1 MAGRI
6 VADQGGATCDRRET
20 ITIVLP
26 ERGRRLRWTA
36 ALTGAF
42 MDHLSRTGN
51 ISAAARRIGID
62 PAQAYYRQ
70 RTNAAFRAAW
80 RAALDAGYL
89 TIETQAMAYVLS
101 GGDAAAADT
110 GTGRFDWE
118 HGLRLLVWHDQRRAG
133 REQRG
138 KPPRQVTTREES
150 DALIL
155 RRLAVLAKRKQGET
169 AA

>member
-1 MAGRI
+1 MAG
-6 VADQGGATCDRRET
+6 GTGAGDDRATPDRRET

-26 ERGRRLRWTA
+26 ERGRRVRWTA

-70 RTNAAFRAAW
+70 RTNAAFAAAW

-89 TIETQAMAYVLS
+89 TIETQAMGYILS
-101 GGDAAAADT
+101 GGDAVAADT
-110 GTGRFDWE
+110 GTDRFDWD
-118 HGLRLLVWHDQRRAG
+118 HALRLLIWHEQRRAG
-133 REQRG
+133 RDHRG
-138 KPPRQVTTREES
+138 KPPRQVATREES

-155 RRLAVLAKRKQGET
+155 RRLATLARRKQGET

>member
-1 MAGRI
+1 MTGRI
-6 VADQGGATCDRRET
+6 VADQDGATCDRRET
-20 ITIVLP
+20 LTIVLP

-101 GGDAAAADT
+101 G
-110 GTGRFDWE
+110 
-118 HGLRLLVWHDQRRAG
+118 
-133 REQRG
+133 
-138 KPPRQVTTREES
+138 
-150 DALIL
+150 
-155 RRLAVLAKRKQGET
+155 AKRRRT
-169 AA
+169 PARAASTGSMGCGCSSGTTSGGPGASSAANHRGR